1 MSLKSALQNAA
12 QSAFNSFGD
21 LRETITFDSRSQTYT
36 VATGAIAE
44 DTTSTSTKA
53 IVSAY
58 TNEDRASGSQ
68 ILSEDLRVAF
78 PAKGISFTPEAQD
91 TITWGTSTYEI
102 ILVELD
108 SAQAMYNLQVRKQ

>member
-21 LRETITFDSRSQTYT
+21 LRETITFNSRSQTYT
-36 VATGAIAE
+36 VATGAIA
-44 DTTSTSTKA
+44 DDDTSTSTKA

-58 TNEDRASGSQ
+58 TNEERISGAE
-68 ILSEDLRVAF
+68 ILNEDLRVTF
-78 PAKGISFTPEAQD
+78 PAKGLTFTPETQD
-91 TITWGTSTYEI
+91 TITWSTSTYEI
-102 ILVELD
+102 VSVELD